1 MSDALKV
8 FDRLGGVGRLL
19 VGGIALVTIA
29 VVFYLVSSAGPAAYA
44 PAFTNLTPKQ
54 AGDVEEALT
63 ASHIPSKLGDAGA
76 TVMVPS
82 SQIDAARIAIDK
94 ANIVTGGDHQ
104 GLELVTGLGTTATK
118 FQQDSTYQIA
128 LQGQLANEIQSIS
141 GVQEATVNLTQPQQ
155 SLFMSDQN
163 PPTASVLIDLGGGQ
177 VPASAVRSIQRLV
190 AGSVSGLTSKNV
202 TVTDERGDAL
212 SSADDGVGDALASK
226 LQEDAAYSNHL
237 ESMAQEYLDS
247 VLGPGQATVVVNAR
261 IDADQSTSDSVTYGK
276 KGVVVAKTAE
286 DETLKGN
293 GAAAGGTA
301 GTASNVPGYAGA
313 GGASGNGNYSHTNGS
328 EQTAVDTTQT
338 HTVFAGGTPTHL
350 FVSLGF
356 AAPSGSAPGSTPA
369 ASKTQLAA
377 AAGVQALLGIQKKD
391 LTAGTATFQTA
402 VAAAPAAATK
412 GKTTTATGLPGVT
425 QAAAT
430 ASSASSASPVAMITG
445 YLKPAAALVGFLFL
459 LFLARRSLK
468 RRQALLGTAEARWM
482 PTLAAP
488 PIPVEDIV
496 LPSAPNP
503 LEIAAA
509 QKKALQA
516 KVEDHAD
523 QRPAD
528 VAQQLR
534 GWLAADV

>member
-1 MSDALKV
+1 VSDALKV

-29 VVFYLVSSAGPAAYA
+29 VVFYLVSSAGPASYA
-44 PAFTNLTPKQ
+44 PAFTNLSPKQ

-63 ASHIPSKLGDAGA
+63 AAHIPSKLGDAGS

-104 GLELVTGLGTTATK
+104 GMELVTGLGTTATK

-128 LQGQLANEIQSIS
+128 LQGQLANEIQSIA
-141 GVQEATVNLTQPQQ
+141 GIQEATVNLTQPQQ

-163 PPTASVLIDLGGGQ
+163 PPTASVLLDLGGGQ
-177 VPASAVRSIQRLV
+177 IPAGSVRSIQRLV
-190 AGSVSGLTSKNV
+190 AGSVSGLTAKNV

-247 VLGPGQATVVVNAR
+247 LLGPGQATVVVNAR
-261 IDADQSTSDSVTYGK
+261 IDADQTTSDSVTYGK
-276 KGVVVAKTAE
+276 KGTVVNKTSE
-286 DETLKGN
+286 NEILKGS
-293 GAAAGGTA
+293 GAGASGTA
-301 GTASNVPGYAGA
+301 GTASNVPGYTGT
-313 GGASGNGNYSHTNGS
+313 GGTSGNGNYSHTNGA
-328 EQTAVDTTQT
+328 EQSAVDQTQT
-338 HTVFAGGTPTHL
+338 HTVYAGGTPTHL

-356 AAPSGSAPGSTPA
+356 AAPAGTAAGTTPA
-369 ASKTQLAA
+369 MSKTQTAA
-377 AAGVQALLGIQKKD
+377 AAGVQALLGISKKD
-391 LTAGTATFQTA
+391 ITAGTASFQTA

-412 GKTTTATGLPGVT
+412 GKTATATGLPGVT
-425 QAAAT
+425 PTSAGAAA
-430 ASSASSASPVAMITG
+430 AGGGPIAMITG
-445 YLKPAAALVGFLFL
+445 YLKPAAALLGFLVL

-488 PIPVEDIV
+488 PIPVEDIE
-496 LPSAPNP
+496 LPVAPSP

-516 KVEDHAD
+516 KVEDLAD

-534 GWLAADV
+534 GWLAADS

>member
-1 MSDALKV
+1 VSDALKV

-44 PAFTNLTPKQ
+44 PAFTNLSPKQ
-54 AGDVEEALT
+54 AGDVEAALT
-63 ASHIPSKLGDAGA
+63 AAHIPSKLGDAGSS
-76 TVMVPS
+76 VMVPS

-104 GLELVTGLGTTATK
+104 GMELVTGLGTTATK

-128 LQGQLANEIQSIS
+128 LQGQLANEIQSIA
-141 GVQEATVNLTQPQQ
+141 GIQEATVNLTQPQQ
-155 SLFMSDQN
+155 SLFMTDQN
-163 PPTASVLIDLGGGQ
+163 PPTASVLVDLSGGQ
-177 VPASAVRSIQRLV
+177 IPASAVRAIQGLV
-190 AGSVSGLTSKNV
+190 AGSVTGLTAKNV

-212 SSADDGVGDALASK
+212 TSADDGVGDALASK

-237 ESMAQEYLDS
+237 ESMAQNYLDS
-247 VLGPGQATVVVNAR
+247 LLGPGQATVVVNAR
-261 IDADQSTSDSVTYGK
+261 VNADQTTSDSVTYGK
-276 KGVVVAKTAE
+276 KGTVVNKTNE
-286 DETLKGN
+286 NESLKGS
-293 GAAAGGTA
+293 GAGASGTA
-301 GTASNVPGYAGA
+301 GTASNVPGYTGA
-313 GGASGNGNYSHTNGS
+313 GGANGNGNYSHTNGS
-328 EQTAVDTTQT
+328 EQSAVDQTQT
-338 HTVFAGGTPTHL
+338 HTVYAGGTPTHL

-356 AAPSGSAPGSTPA
+356 AAPSGTAPGTTPA
-369 ASKTQLAA
+369 MSKTQTAA
-377 AAGVQALLGIQKKD
+377 AAGVQALLGISKKD
-391 LTAGTATFQTA
+391 ITAGTATFQTA
-402 VAAAPAAATK
+402 VASAPA
-412 GKTTTATGLPGVT
+412 KTTKNGTATGLPGVT
-425 QAAAT
+425 PAASGA
-430 ASSASSASPVAMITG
+430 SASSGSPVSMITG
-445 YLKPAAALVGFLFL
+445 YLKPAAALLGFLFL

-488 PIPVEDIV
+488 PIPVEDIA
-496 LPSAPNP
+496 LPEAPSP

-516 KVEDHAD
+516 KVEDLAV

-534 GWLAADV
+534 GWLAADS